1 MNYFDIVLQQIEI
14 FIVYSCIGVLAVKC
28 HVINRQNLN
37 FLSKLITKIVLPLL
51 IFTNVIN
58 GTTREE
64 FLSSLSILLIA
75 SIMFFTFYCI
85 GWGLSNGLHLKGE
98 IKKVYRACVLF
109 GNCGFMGIPIAMA
122 LFPQRGAMY
131 IAIYSVIDQ
140 LVLWTVGTHILSSDS
155 SEKKSVYETIKKMIN
170 PATVAIF
177 LGVILLLSGIQLPE
191 SINTALTK
199 TGAAATPLAMIYL
212 GGMFCFIKLGDY
224 LKKKEIYAL
233 ILVKMIVLPI
243 IMITIVRHLPI
254 SNEIAVTLSV
264 VCGLPT
270 MTSIAMIAEAQGSD
284 SSYASGIIFIT
295 TLFSMITLPLICLF
309 M

>member
-51 IFTNVIN
+51 IFTNIIN
-58 GTTREE
+58 GTTRED

-75 SIMFFTFYCI
+75 ILMYFTFYCV
-85 GWGLSNGLHLKGE
+85 GLGLANGLRLEGE
-98 IKKVYRACVLF
+98 TKKVYRDCVLF

-122 LFPQRGAMY
+122 LFSQRGAMY

-140 LVLWTVGTHILSSDS
+140 LALWTVGTQILSSDHS
-155 SEKKSVYETIKKMIN
+155 KKKSGLETIKKMIN

-177 LGVILLLSGIQLPE
+177 LGIIILLSGIQLPE

-212 GGMFCFIKLGDY
+212 GGMFCFIQLKDY
-224 LKKKEIYAL
+224 LKKKEVYAL

-243 IMITIVRHLPI
+243 IMITILRHVPI
-254 SNEIAVTLSV
+254 SSEIAVTLSV
-264 VCGLPT
+264 VCGLPV

-284 SSYASGIIFIT
+284 SAYASGIIFIT
-295 TLFSMITLPLICLF
+295 TLFSMVTLPLICLF